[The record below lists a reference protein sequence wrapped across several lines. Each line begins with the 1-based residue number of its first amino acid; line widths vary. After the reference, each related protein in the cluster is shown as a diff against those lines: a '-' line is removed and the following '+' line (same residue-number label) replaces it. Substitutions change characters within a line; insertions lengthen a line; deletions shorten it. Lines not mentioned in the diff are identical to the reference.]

1 MDDNNTQTNNQQIL
15 SGIGGRRGRRGRT
28 SLDGGELL
36 PHISFESAPRSV
48 LTVLKDAENRIFW
61 SIMRFLFSDGFP
73 VSELPATL
81 LAWAETNHPEAFR
94 HLSHSLK
101 DPPTVR
107 RTLAA
112 MYRRM
117 EKDESVPVC
126 ESLPDEPDQAEE
138 VSPRR
143 WCDALAEA
151 AANDP
156 VSLEWLTPYI
166 ERNEVEMAAVDALD
180 RDYRGQRN
188 ELDKRVT
195 ERCLR

>member
-1 MDDNNTQTNNQQIL
+1 MDDKNTQDKQAQIL
-15 SGIGGRRGRRGRT
+15 SNIGGRRGRRGR
-28 SLDGGELL
+28 SALKGGVLL
-36 PHISFESAPRSV
+36 PHITLEDGLCSV
-48 LTVLKDAENRIFW
+48 PPVPSKDGNRVFW
-61 SIMRFLFSDGFP
+61 SIMRFLFSDGFS

-94 HLSHSLK
+94 HLSNSLK

-156 VSLEWLTPYI
+156 VSMEWLTPYI

-180 RDYRGQRN
+180 RAYRGQRN